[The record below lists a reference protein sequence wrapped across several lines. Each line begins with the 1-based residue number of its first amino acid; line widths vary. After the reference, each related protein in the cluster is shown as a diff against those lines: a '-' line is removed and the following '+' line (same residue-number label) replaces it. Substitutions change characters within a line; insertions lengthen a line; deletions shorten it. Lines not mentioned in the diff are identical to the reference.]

1 MLFFDFCHLNV
12 ESTEPFN
19 MSTIKNRRKYL
30 ILSFSYKLIINKI
43 DCPPLI
49 ENLNFKIKYSITR
62 NKDTFLIMSYT
73 IIYCTLQSL
82 VNSLMSVC
90 NSVDIDI
97 FNYNLNDIK
106 TVRNF

>member
-19 MSTIKNRRKYL
+19 MSTLKNRRKYL
-30 ILSFSYKLIINKI
+30 ILSFLYKLIINKI

-62 NKDTFLIMSYT
+62 NKDTFLINYELHNNLLYSA
-73 IIYCTLQSL
+73 ISSEFI
-82 VNSLMSVC
+82 NVC
-90 NSVDIDI
+90 
-97 FNYNLNDIK
+97 L
-106 TVRNF
+106 